1 MKKPPQKTTAIVV
14 CGAGGRMG
22 RQIARAAAAE
32 SAADIR
38 IAAAVERAGSP
49 FLGLDFGALAGA
61 PECGAPI
68 TTLARARPARAD
80 AFIDFSLATAAA
92 QNVKWCLARGC
103 ALVVGA
109 TAHDERARR
118 LFARASEKIAVVVAP
133 NTSVGVNALFE
144 LAESATRLLRAGA
157 GGGGYD
163 IEVFEMHH
171 REKRD
176 SPSGTALRLGEAL
189 AAASGGDFARKAVFA
204 RPRAA
209 AKKRRADEIGFS
221 VMRGG
226 DAVGEHAA
234 VFVGAGE
241 VLEIRHRATDR
252 ANYAQGALRAA
263 RFAAAAAP
271 GLYDMAHVLR
281 ATR

>member
-1 MKKPPQKTTAIVV
+1 
-14 CGAGGRMG
+14 MG
-22 RQIARAAAAE
+22 RQIARASAT
-32 SAADIR
+32 AADIR

-49 FLGLDFGALAGA
+49 FLDRDFGALAGA

-80 AFIDFSLATAAA
+80 AFIDFSLAAAA
-92 QNVKWCLARGC
+92 SQNVKWCLARGC

-144 LAESATRLLRAGA
+144 LAASAARLLRAGA
-157 GGGGYD
+157 GGGYD

-189 AAASGGDFARKAVFA
+189 AAVSGGDFARKAVFA

-209 AKKRRADEIGFS
+209 AKKRGADEIGFA